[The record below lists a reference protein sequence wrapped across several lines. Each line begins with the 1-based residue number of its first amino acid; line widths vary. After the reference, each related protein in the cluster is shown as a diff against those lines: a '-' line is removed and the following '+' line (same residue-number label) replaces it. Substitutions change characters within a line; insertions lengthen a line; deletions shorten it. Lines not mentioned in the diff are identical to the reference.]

1 MGKRLTALL
10 LCLCMVLTM
19 LPVSA
24 MAAVGDLLGNTP
36 EQNASLLE
44 KLESFTG
51 ESAEEAQQ
59 LLDSLGLLDE
69 DGNLIT
75 DQTIDLDGKQ
85 YTLEEMEAL
94 LEDPSTDLT
103 RVAQV
108 DGVPI
113 ALQDL
118 QTIVA
123 IERELQYLQETY
135 FSGRTFSGEAQEN
148 LNGLLNQLQT
158 QGMTLNA
165 TTPGNEVVLSQ
176 TGEASLDGYDVHYIS
191 ASDLQLEEGD
201 TFKVKFKLAIP
212 ESIKKFGGSKI
223 VVGFRN
229 SLTSGSQWL
238 ASETIVVASDA
249 DPNRE
254 YELTYTVKQGDY
266 TTSSLYLAVW
276 YELSSFGTIDFN
288 ALSTFHDYSFGT
300 LSGGVSFYE
309 PEGFLF
315 GDGSGKKA
323 ENWNCFFDYEL
334 NHPELVG
341 EWKKQTL

>member
-1 MGKRLTALL
+1 MRKRLTALL

-94 LEDPSTDLT
+94 LADPSTDLT

-135 FSGRTFSGEAQEN
+135 FSGRTFSGKAREN

-165 TTPGNEVVLSQ
+165 TTPGNEVVLDTEGQ
-176 TGEASLDGYDVHYIS
+176 GEVRDDYNFDHS
-191 ASDLQLEEGD
+191 ASFISSGIGSSSVPMKEGD
-201 TFKVKFKLAIP
+201 TFSVKFKLAIP
-212 ESIKKFGGSKI
+212 ESI
-223 VVGFRN
+223 
-229 SLTSGSQWL
+229 Q
-238 ASETIVVASDA
+238 
-249 DPNRE
+249 
-254 YELTYTVKQGDY
+254 
-266 TTSSLYLAVW
+266 
-276 YELSSFGTIDFN
+276 
-288 ALSTFHDYSFGT
+288 
-300 LSGGVSFYE
+300 
-309 PEGFLF
+309 
-315 GDGSGKKA
+315 
-323 ENWNCFFDYEL
+323 NCVEI
-334 NHPELVG
+334 
-341 EWKKQTL
+341 

>member
-1 MGKRLTALL
+1 MRKRLTALL

-94 LEDPSTDLT
+94 LADPSTDLT

-135 FSGRTFSGEAQEN
+135 FSGRTFSGEARVN

-165 TTPGNEVVLSQ
+165 TTPGNEVVLDTEGQ
-176 TGEASLDGYDVHYIS
+176 GEVRATTG
-191 ASDLQLEEGD
+191 
-201 TFKVKFKLAIP
+201 
-212 ESIKKFGGSKI
+212 
-223 VVGFRN
+223 
-229 SLTSGSQWL
+229 
-238 ASETIVVASDA
+238 
-249 DPNRE
+249 
-254 YELTYTVKQGDY
+254 
-266 TTSSLYLAVW
+266 
-276 YELSSFGTIDFN
+276 
-288 ALSTFHDYSFGT
+288 
-300 LSGGVSFYE
+300 
-309 PEGFLF
+309 
-315 GDGSGKKA
+315 
-323 ENWNCFFDYEL
+323 FD
-334 NHPELVG
+334 
-341 EWKKQTL
+341 